1 MLDGIRSFFD
11 RRLDPPST
19 DDEPSRDAVPG
30 GSDPIPL
37 AACALLLE
45 LAHADDE
52 FTADERQHIE
62 QALTRHFTLDEAA
75 VRELIEL
82 AEAER
87 AHSVDFYQFTKLIAG
102 RYDLGQKMVLAEV
115 MWGVVYADGELAKHE
130 SYLMR
135 KLTSLLG
142 LKAGYLAEARR
153 KATSESERK
162 SDDDAV

>member
-1 MLDGIRSFFD
+1 MLDGIRAFFEK
-11 RRLDPPST
+11 RLDPPTT
-19 DDEPSRDAVPG
+19 DHRPSDDDAG
-30 GSDPIPL
+30 DDDRIPL

-52 FTADERQHIE
+52 FTEDERRHIE
-62 QALTRHFTLDEAA
+62 QALTRHFALGEDA

-87 AHSVDFYQFTKLIAG
+87 ARSVDFYQFTKLIAD

-115 MWGVVYADGELAKHE
+115 MWGVVFADGELAKHE
-130 SYLMR
+130 AYVMR

-142 LKAGYLAEARR
+142 LKPGYLAEARR
-153 KATSESERK
+153 KATGESE
-162 SDDDAV
+162 

>member
-19 DDEPSRDAVPG
+19 DDEPSGDTVPG
-30 GSDPIPL
+30 GGDQIAL

-52 FTADERQHIE
+52 FTADEQQHIE
-62 QALTRHFTLDEAA
+62 QALTRHFDLGEES

-87 AHSVDFYQFTKLIAG
+87 TRSVDFYQFTKLIAD

-115 MWGVVYADGELAKHE
+115 MWGVVYADGELAQHE

-142 LKAGYLAEARR
+142 LKPGYLAEARR
-153 KATSESERK
+153 NATNDSQ
-162 SDDDAV
+162 